1 MSLSGALT
9 SAVTGLQAQSIA
21 MGAISDNIGN
31 SQTVGYK
38 RVDTEFQTL
47 LTVSNASVHEPGGV
61 TSKPLYSNDVQ
72 GTVQQTSTE
81 TNLAVSGS
89 GYFAVAKVASV
100 NGSSLPVFE
109 ADPLYTRAGDFKPDN
124 NGFLVNSA
132 GYYLNGW
139 SVNPAT
145 GIVAKNALVPIRLD
159 QLKADPQA
167 TTAVTYSA
175 NLPTNPSQAQNTGST
190 AQINAGQI
198 ATFNGAPPVTDGDT
212 LTITQGATT
221 KTFMFG
227 DTSLSAAAQAATAAA
242 AAAAV
247 PPAIL
252 LPFDSTQTTLQQMQ
266 AIATVL
272 NGNGMAASANP
283 VTADLTI
290 DGSANNPVTNVAIA
304 GAGTSTLAPLV
315 QATINASIQFAPTKV
330 SVFDAQ
336 GAAHSIDV
344 TWTQVAGTNNTYTV
358 NYTST
363 DPNIASI
370 APAAATTVV
379 FNTVDNKATGA
390 KAGSILS
397 INGVAGNV
405 DSAASVPLTVNY
417 GGSSPSSQAVSFNL
431 GNFGLA
437 QQTTLFTGSDVAFIS
452 AQQDGLPP
460 GSFRNLDI
468 DAHGL
473 ITLNFDNGAR
483 KTEFQVPL
491 VNFSNFN
498 GLQAQNGNAYST
510 TVASGTPQITAAG
523 DNGTGSL
530 VASSTEGSNVDIAT
544 EFTKLIQT
552 QRAYEA
558 NSKVIT
564 TANQMLQ
571 VTDQL
576 VA

>member
-31 SQTVGYK
+31 SQTAGYK

-61 TSKPLYSNDVQ
+61 TSKPLYTNDVQ

-89 GYFAVAKVASV
+89 GYFAVSKVASV
-100 NGSSLPVFE
+100 NGSSLPNFE

-124 NGFLVNSA
+124 NGYLVNSA

-139 SVNPAT
+139 AVNPSS
-145 GIVAKNALVPIRLD
+145 GIVSKNALVQIRLN

-175 NLPTNPSQAQNTGST
+175 NLPTNPSQTQNTGST
-190 AQINAGQI
+190 TPITAGQTL
-198 ATFNGAPPVTDGDT
+198 TFSAAPPVTDADT
-212 LTITQGATT
+212 LTVTQTPASGPAVT
-221 KTFMFG
+221 KTFVFS
-227 DTSLSAAAQAATAAA
+227 DTALGGGAATATA
-242 AAAAV
+242 
-247 PPAIL
+247 PAIL
-252 LPFDSTQTTLQQMQ
+252 LPFNSGQTKLQQMQ
-266 AIATVL
+266 AIAAVL
-272 NGNGMAASANP
+272 NGNGMHSSVNV
-283 VTADLTI
+283 VTGDLTI
-290 DGSANNPVTNVAIA
+290 DGSATNPVTAAATSGATVSTAVA
-304 GAGTSTLAPLV
+304 
-315 QATINASIQFAPTKV
+315 ATINPSIQFAPTKV
-330 SVFDAQ
+330 NIFDAQ

-344 TWTQVAGTNNTYTV
+344 TWTQVAGTNDTYTV
-358 NYTST
+358 NYASS
-363 DPNIASI
+363 DPTIASI
-370 APAAATTVV
+370 NPTTPTTVV
-379 FNTVDNKATGA
+379 FNVVNNPATGA
-390 KAGSILS
+390 KAGSIFS
-397 INGVAGNV
+397 INGVTGNI
-405 DSAASVPLTVNY
+405 ATPAQIALAVNY
-417 GGSSPSSQAVSFNL
+417 GGSAPSSQPVDF
-431 GNFGLA
+431 NFGDYGLA
-437 QQTTLFTGSDVAFIS
+437 AQTTLFTGSDVAFIS

-523 DNGTGSL
+523 DNGTGTL

-571 VTDQL
+571 VTNQM

>member
-1 MSLSGALT
+1 GALT

-31 SQTVGYK
+31 SQTAGYK

-47 LTVSNASVHEPGGV
+47 LTVSNASLHEPGGV
-61 TSKPLYSNDVQ
+61 TSKPLYTNDVQ
-72 GTVQQTSTE
+72 GTVQQTTTE

-89 GYFAVAKVASV
+89 GYFAVSKVASV

-109 ADPLYTRAGDFKPDN
+109 ADPLYTRAGDFAPDN
-124 NGFLVNSA
+124 NGYLVNSA

-139 SVNPAT
+139 AVNPAT
-145 GIVAKNALVPIRLD
+145 GITAKNALVQIRLD
-159 QLKADPQA
+159 QLKSDPQA
-167 TTAVTYSA
+167 TSSVTYSA

-190 AQINAGQI
+190 ATVPGGQTVTFT
-198 ATFNGAPPVTDGDT
+198 ATPPLTDLDTMDVTIGP
-212 LTITQGATT
+212 ASSPTT
-221 KTFMFG
+221 KTFVFS
-227 DTSLSAAAQAATAAA
+227 DTTLGAGAATAT
-242 AAAAV
+242 

-252 LPFDSTQTTLQQMQ
+252 VPFDSTQTPMQQMQ
-266 AIATVL
+266 AISAVL
-272 NGNGMAASANP
+272 NVNGLTSTVNA
-283 VTADLTI
+283 TTGDLTI
-290 DGSANNPVTNVAIA
+290 DGSSLNPVTAVATTGIA
-304 GAGTSTLAPLV
+304 TVTTVAANISPD
-315 QATINASIQFAPTKV
+315 IQFAPTKINI
-330 SVFDAQ
+330 FDAQ

-344 TWTQVAGTNNTYTV
+344 TWTQVSGANNTYMV
-358 NYTST
+358 NYSSS

-370 APAAATTVV
+370 APSAPTTVV
-379 FNTVDNKATGA
+379 FNLVDNPATGA
-390 KAGSILS
+390 KAGSVLS
-397 INGVAGNV
+397 INGVAGNI
-405 DSAASVPLTVNY
+405 STAATVGLTVNY
-417 GGSSPSSQAVSFNL
+417 GGSAPSSQPVTFNM
-431 GNFGLA
+431 GSYGVA
-437 QQTTLFTGSDVAFIS
+437 QQTTLFTGTDVAFIS
-452 AQQDGLPP
+452 APQDGLPP

-491 VNFSNFN
+491 VTFSNFN
-498 GLQAQNGNAYST
+498 GLQAENGNAYST

-523 DNGTGSL
+523 GNGTGNL
-530 VASSTEGSNVDIAT
+530 VASSTEGSNVDIAA

-571 VTDQL
+571 ITNQM

>member
-31 SQTVGYK
+31 SQTAGYK

-47 LTVSNASVHEPGGV
+47 LTVSNAAVHEPGGV
-61 TSKPLYSNDVQ
+61 TSKPLYTNDVQ
-72 GTVQQTSTE
+72 GTVQQTTTE

-89 GYFAVAKVASV
+89 GYFAVSKVASV

-124 NGFLVNSA
+124 NGYLVNSA

-139 SVNPAT
+139 AVNPAT
-145 GIVAKNALVPIRLD
+145 GITAKNALVQIRLD
-159 QLKADPQA
+159 QLKSDPQP
-167 TTAVTYSA
+167 TSLVTYSA
-175 NLPTNPSQAQNTGST
+175 NLPTNPSQAQNTGPT
-190 AQINAGQI
+190 AAVPGGQTV
-198 ATFNGAPPVTDGDT
+198 TFTGTPPLTDGDT
-212 LTITQGATT
+212 MTVTLGPASSPTT
-221 KTFMFG
+221 KTFVFS
-227 DTSLSAAAQAATAAA
+227 DTQLGGGAATAT
-242 AAAAV
+242 

-252 LPFDSTQTTLQQMQ
+252 VPFDSTKTLAQQMQ
-266 AIATVL
+266 AISSVL
-272 NGNGMAASANP
+272 NVHGLTSTVSAS
-283 VTADLTI
+283 TGDLTI
-290 DGSANNPVTNVAIA
+290 DGSSMNPVTAVATGGSGTTA
-304 GAGTSTLAPLV
+304 VTTVGAN
-315 QATINASIQFAPTKV
+315 INPDIQFAPTKINI
-330 SVFDAQ
+330 FDAQ

-344 TWTQVAGTNNTYTV
+344 TWTQVSGANNTYTV
-358 NYTST
+358 KYSSS

-370 APAAATTVV
+370 TPSAPTTVV
-379 FNTVDNKATGA
+379 FNLVDNPATGA
-390 KAGSILS
+390 KAGSVLS
-397 INGVAGNV
+397 INGVAGNINT
-405 DSAASVPLTVNY
+405 AATVGLTVNY
-417 GGSSPSSQAVSFNL
+417 GGSAPSSQPVTFNM
-431 GNFGLA
+431 GSYGVA
-437 QQTTLFTGSDVAFIS
+437 QQTTLFTGTDVAFIS
-452 AQQDGLPP
+452 APQDGLPP

-491 VNFSNFN
+491 VTFSNFN
-498 GLQAQNGNAYST
+498 GLQAENGNAYST

-523 DNGTGSL
+523 GNGTGNL
-530 VASSTEGSNVDIAT
+530 VASSTEGSNVDIAA

-564 TANQMLQ
+564 TTNQMLQ
-571 VTDQL
+571 ITNQM